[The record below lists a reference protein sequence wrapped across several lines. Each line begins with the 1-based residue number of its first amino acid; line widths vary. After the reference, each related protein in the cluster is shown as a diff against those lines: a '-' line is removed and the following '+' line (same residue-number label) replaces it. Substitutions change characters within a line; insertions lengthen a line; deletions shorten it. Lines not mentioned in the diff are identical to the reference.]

1 MKFINR
7 IIPLLA
13 TLVVFVLF
21 EQLLKTPKQ
30 IYWLSGFTFLVVILS
45 VWQLNNRQLKNG
57 KFWYLVITPV
67 LFLAGGLIFLSF
79 LEGRF
84 FKQFFLVVFA
94 VLIWA
99 FLEVV
104 FLKFHLRAKY
114 QTHSLENI
122 STHLNLI
129 TIFLIASGFFSLI
142 VFLGI
147 STSLLIIIFAI
158 VNTLLVYQLIKLSD
172 VSLVVGWPY
181 ILATVVVITEIFW
194 AVSFLPTSVYV
205 NGLIV
210 TIIYYLITGLT
221 RNWLL
226 GVREGKVVK
235 RYLLISVISLVIV
248 LLSAKWF

>member
-7 IIPLLA
+7 IIPLA
-13 TLVVFVLF
+13 TALIVFILF
-21 EQLLKTPKQ
+21 EQLLKEPKQ
-30 IYWLSGFTFLVVILS
+30 IYWLSFFSFLVVILS
-45 VWQLNNRQLKNG
+45 IWQLNNRQLKNG
-57 KFWYLVITPV
+57 KFWHLVITPA
-67 LFLAGGLIFLSF
+67 LLLGGGLIFMSF

-84 FKQFFLVVFA
+84 FRQFFLLVFA
-94 VLIWA
+94 ILIWA
-99 FLEVV
+99 FLEVI
-104 FLKFHLRAKY
+104 FLKFHFRAKY

-129 TIFLIASGFFSLI
+129 TIFLVASGFFSLI
-142 VFLGI
+142 IFLGVPV
-147 STSLLIIIFAI
+147 SLLIIIFAI
-158 VNTLLVYQLIKLSD
+158 VNALLVYQLIKISD
-172 VSLVVGWPY
+172 VIFVAGWPY

-210 TIIYYLITGLT
+210 TIAYYLITGLA

-226 GVREGKVVK
+226 GVRESKIVK
-235 RYLLISVISLVIV
+235 RYLLISVISLAMI